1 MDAAWNFRQAYH
13 TAEGI
18 KIAQDTFCDAVEAE
32 NWDVAD
38 GTDVP
43 EDYQWE
49 SLVDVLR
56 GKVRVSRFMSSRR
69 SMDDTG

>member
-1 MDAAWNFRQAYH
+1 MRMDAAWNFREAYH
-13 TAEGI
+13 TANEI

-32 NWDVAD
+32 YWDVVD
-38 GTDVP
+38 GKDIP

-56 GKVRVSRFMSSRR
+56 GKVRVSRSHVLS
-69 SMDDTG
+69 

>member
-13 TAEGI
+13 TANQV
-18 KIAQDTFCDAVEAE
+18 KIAQDTFCDAVEAGD
-32 NWDVAD
+32 WDTVD
-38 GTDVP
+38 GQEIP

-56 GKVRVSRFMSSRR
+56 GKVRVSQVLRLQLNKS
-69 SMDDTG
+69 